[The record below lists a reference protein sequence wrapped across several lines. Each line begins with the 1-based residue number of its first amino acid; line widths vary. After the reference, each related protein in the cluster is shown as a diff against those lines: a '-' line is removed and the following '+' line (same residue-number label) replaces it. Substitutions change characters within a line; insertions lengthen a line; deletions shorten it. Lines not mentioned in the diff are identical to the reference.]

1 VKKRYEWK
9 ELSLDGLLKDV
20 KTGYGYGHYGTLSG
34 GDTEEEAI
42 ERLSDAR
49 KNGYV
54 SSGDFVLLTIY
65 TVPWERA

>member
-1 VKKRYEWK
+1 MKKRYEWK

-20 KTGYGYGHYGTLSG
+20 KTSYEYGYYGTLSG

-42 ERLSDAR
+42 ESLSDAI
-49 KNGYV
+49 KNGDV

-65 TVPWERA
+65 TVPWERS